1 MNYYDITS
9 NFISIIE
16 DFEGVIG
23 ALLGVI
29 ITVLLNEYLKYK
41 GKLIIYITD
50 YIGTLVK
57 YTMGVIDYNV
67 DNIEEAL
74 YYEFKFE
81 LQAHNE
87 SDCNRVLREI
97 EIEFICKNEIIT
109 CEAEVVKAVNLSEDY
124 LNYGKIK
131 VLNVKPKEIIILKIK
146 GVISNDSNRFIELNN
161 IKKIN
166 LKAKDDKNKIK
177 RYTIKKY

>member
-1 MNYYDITS
+1 MVFNIFKGDDILNYYDITS

-67 DNIEEAL
+67 DNIEE
-74 YYEFKFE
+74 
-81 LQAHNE
+81 
-87 SDCNRVLREI
+87 V
-97 EIEFICKNEIIT
+97 
-109 CEAEVVKAVNLSEDY
+109 
-124 LNYGKIK
+124 
-131 VLNVKPKEIIILKIK
+131 
-146 GVISNDSNRFIELNN
+146 SNC
-161 IKKIN
+161 
-166 LKAKDDKNKIK
+166 
-177 RYTIKKY
+177 